1 MFSELSSHVCGLISN
16 RDRGTNERTW
26 TIVLYLK
33 GFGGHPETSVFNFCL
48 LEFSSQGIRDSQRS
62 GL

>member
-1 MFSELSSHVCGLISN
+1 MYMDIRN

-33 GFGGHPETSVFNFCL
+33 GFAGLPETSFFNFFL
-48 LEFSSQGIRDSQRS
+48 LEFRSPGICDSQRS

>member
-1 MFSELSSHVCGLISN
+1 MYMVIGN

-33 GFGGHPETSVFNFCL
+33 GFAGLPETSFCL
-48 LEFSSQGIRDSQRS
+48 LEFRSQGISDNQRS